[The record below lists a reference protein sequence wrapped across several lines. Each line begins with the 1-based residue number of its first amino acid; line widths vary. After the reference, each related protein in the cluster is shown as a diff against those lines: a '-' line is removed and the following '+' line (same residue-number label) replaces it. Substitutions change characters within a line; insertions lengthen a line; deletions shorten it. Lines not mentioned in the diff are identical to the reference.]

1 MELHIGKLARLFVY
15 ALLGAAAFSVA
26 APLALMILNSLRS
39 NFDILISPLGWPS
52 EPEWG
57 VFARVWKEAQLGQ
70 AIVNSLVIAAATV
83 AIVCTISSMAAWVI
97 ARRTVPGWMTV
108 SLYFLATTTV
118 PIQMFMFPLYFMMAK
133 LGLINSPVAVIII
146 YSAIFTPFSLFLLR
160 TYVLDVPMELEEA
173 ARIDGASDW
182 QVFMKV
188 IVPLIS
194 PGLLTVALIVVPER
208 VERVPDRDH
217 VPAEC
222 RRCDGDGALLPAH
235 RPLREQPRRPD
246 GGGDH
251 HRAADAGVLR
261 ARAAPLHR
269 RRLGRRREGV
279 TATTAPDTAG
289 SARRRDC

>member
-1 MELHIGKLARLFVY
+1 MELHTGKLARLFVY

-70 AIVNSLVIAAATV
+70 AILNSLVIAAATV

-182 QVFMKV
+182 AVFTKV

-194 PGLLTVALIVVPER
+194 PGLLTVALIVCLNVWNEFLIAITFLQN
-208 VERVPDRDH
+208 
-217 VPAEC
+217 AEAATATARFYQLTGRYGNNLADLMAVATIIALPTLVFFVLVQ
-222 RRCDGDGALLPAH
+222 RRFI
-235 RPLREQPRRPD
+235 
-246 GGGDH
+246 
-251 HRAADAGVLR
+251 
-261 ARAAPLHR
+261 
-269 RRLGRRREGV
+269 EGV
-279 TATTAPDTAG
+279 SAG
-289 SARRRDC
+289 AVKG